1 MDNLRGYGK
10 DEPASS
16 SGLGRSVAKLPSSSE
31 GLLAPTSSQAPVM
44 ADSTPAITLVTSGPV
59 PAVLAPTPPASSV
72 PKDSAQALDD
82 LPPPPPPAEPY
93 EVFMARVQRD
103 LSSLPVRSTQSG
115 AAVPP
120 RPAVATPTTGS
131 RLPTPFP
138 RFEDSSWALQP
149 QAPNIRIRMPL
160 PASCYVPPP
169 SPWVWPGRGSSVDTT
184 MVRGPPPATLPAG
197 PPGPYG
203 PSGLLAGP
211 SAVGPSPVP
220 PPTKPA
226 ADPKKTSP
234 TPGSPAPSRC
244 PSGANMT
251 RRLAGR
257 PSLSPR
263 RRSSSHHRRSRRPSR
278 GRQSSPPSRSRGPHR
293 RMTSSSSRS
302 PSPKRHRTASTS
314 PWRHGSRSSSPERG
328 SHPYDSDIRLLRLRA
343 DDDDQHPAST
353 HPSDS
358 PDPGQSTSVDGSQLS
373 AEKVQKLFADLITP
387 PALSHYADPI
397 PDSASN
403 KQLVPYV
410 RTSASTAST
419 IDNSEPLET
428 HGLFQNYQSFHRLS
442 GDTEK
447 EACTAAYH
455 DLTNL
460 MLSQTEESL
469 LINVS
474 SSRPKTDEPF
484 PCGLTTSNEMKKKH
498 DKLHLQ
504 WPPQSVH
511 HKVINHTLA
520 LYQHGPPPKSGTTDK
535 WPPPPV
541 QNPWDKTFV
550 LKEFP
555 TTHKI
560 PSAMPKRWDLHASSP
575 LMLRPPQSTAVPEVQ
590 DSEISK
596 SSSWLE
602 AFAARAAHTSTMSAT
617 SMVGV
622 YNFQQKVLRFI
633 RDSASKNN
641 IHNDISLVDD
651 LIQRANSMALEAH
664 IMAHDSGVTATELF
678 THLHM
683 LRRRSVLDSPTVAL
697 PQRDKER
704 LLVMSVG
711 GNDLFGPDAR
721 KVYEWKLDTEEEN
734 VKLIAR
740 VFDERAQH
748 NKSKKKPSSSD
759 SPPPWSVMHRSP
771 LDALARPKPKDSY
784 NQKPGQS
791 FQRPPKQSPYK
802 ARTGT
807 QQRSQTF
814 SRDRPASSS
823 NRTDSREQGQR
834 RQDKEP
840 KGPQSARPFNR
851 KGRGVGRKRSRPQIG
866 TNSFRLGGS

>member
-1 MDNLRGYGK
+1 MARTTQRPLPAWDTLWPSYLRPLK
-10 DEPASS
+10 VLSP
-16 SGLGRSVAKLPSSSE
+16 LHPPKLLWWRTLHPRLRWWRQGRFPRSRPRLR
-31 GLLAPTSSQAPVM
+31 
-44 ADSTPAITLVTSGPV
+44 
-59 PAVLAPTPPASSV
+59 
-72 PKDSAQALDD
+72 
-82 LPPPPPPAEPY
+82 PPPPPPAEPY

-138 RFEDSSWALQP
+138 RFEDPSWALQP
-149 QAPNIRIRMPL
+149 QAPNIRIRIPL

-220 PPTKPA
+220 PPTTPA

-234 TPGSPAPSRC
+234 TPPPRAFEDFFPFIPTAPSSSVNTVAPTLTQQDAGTFSQGPTLEMIKRWKEEFMVDMRACWKQFVGDAPPQPTVGPAVTLENMGPDPLRQLSPSDDREASRAQHKTGSKRAGSNARRHRGSRERSSTDRHRARVRQPPASPDSSSPTRRLSPPAKRSRWDQREISNDSSSSEGRQRSTRPRRPWQSRSPCPRRRDSSPSPSPHRRYRSSPAPTRC

-251 RRLAGR
+251 WRLAGR

-263 RRSSSHHRRSRRPSR
+263 RCSSSHHWRSRRPSR
-278 GRQSSPPSRSRGPHR
+278 GRQSSPPSRSRGPHH

-302 PSPKRHRTASTS
+302 PSPKRHRTASPS
-314 PWRHGSRSSSPERG
+314 PQRHGSRSSSPERG
-328 SHPYDSDIRLLRLRA
+328 CHPYDSDIRLLRLRA

-353 HPSDS
+353 HPRDS
-358 PDPGQSTSVDGSQLS
+358 PDPGQSTSVYASQLS
-373 AEKVQKLFADLITP
+373 EEKVQKLFADLITP
-387 PALSHYADPI
+387 PALLHYADPI

-403 KQLVPYV
+403 NQLVPYV

-460 MLSQTEESL
+460 MLSQTEESS

-511 HKVINHTLA
+511 NKVINRTLA
-520 LYQHGPPPKSGTTDK
+520 LYQHGPPPNQVLRTNGLLRQCRIHGIKLSFRRSSPQPIRFLPRCPNDGTFTHPLLSGFVPHSPRLCRKYRTQK
-535 WPPPPV
+535 YPRVPPGWKLSQPGLPIPPPC
-541 QNPWDKTFV
+541 
-550 LKEFP
+550 
-555 TTHKI
+555 
-560 PSAMPKRWDLHASSP
+560 P
-575 LMLRPPQSTAVPEVQ
+575 LLQ
-590 DSEISK
+590 
-596 SSSWLE
+596 W
-602 AFAARAAHTSTMSAT
+602 
-617 SMVGV
+617 
-622 YNFQQKVLRFI
+622 
-633 RDSASKNN
+633 
-641 IHNDISLVDD
+641 
-651 LIQRANSMALEAH
+651 
-664 IMAHDSGVTATELF
+664 
-678 THLHM
+678 
-683 LRRRSVLDSPTVAL
+683 
-697 PQRDKER
+697 
-704 LLVMSVG
+704 
-711 GNDLFGPDAR
+711 
-721 KVYEWKLDTEEEN
+721 
-734 VKLIAR
+734 
-740 VFDERAQH
+740 
-748 NKSKKKPSSSD
+748 
-759 SPPPWSVMHRSP
+759 
-771 LDALARPKPKDSY
+771 
-784 NQKPGQS
+784 
-791 FQRPPKQSPYK
+791 
-802 ARTGT
+802 
-807 QQRSQTF
+807 
-814 SRDRPASSS
+814 
-823 NRTDSREQGQR
+823 
-834 RQDKEP
+834 
-840 KGPQSARPFNR
+840 
-851 KGRGVGRKRSRPQIG
+851 
-866 TNSFRLGGS
+866 